1 MRRAA
6 LVISLTAALAGTL
19 VLSSI
24 VFGAVGHNLP
34 TKRLEG
40 AYKFALQDR
49 RFDPAGCYAPPGELA
64 KVLEKATG
72 REVGVSRGTKS
83 LRVLNQVYVLKSGT
97 SCNRL
102 RMALRAVG
110 GIYILDSKQ
119 GTVRIQGRKGAATPG
134 LARTLRD
141 VSLVTNTYRLNKPDT
156 APRLEV
162 LCPRGK
168 EPVGGG
174 MSQSPGIGAD
184 GEGIYPHSYER
195 LGAQRGFHI
204 SAVVF
209 DPSQAQTAT
218 REVTVQVLCGR
229 GVIPATPT
237 PHKTVW
243 IKSGQTKTVTARCPK
258 GQSLVS
264 GGFQRTNFRGDGGNY
279 ITESRANGPRAWTVT
294 GSAYSAY
301 GPPGQGEL
309 TAIAYCARMG
319 KPKLTEVASSP
330 APIGASQLA
339 STTTPTCPKGKRLV
353 AGGFS
358 NGASP
363 NAFFGEGTINP
374 NNSFTARSYGF
385 FGPASNLTAYGYC
398 WPAK

>member
-6 LVISLTAALAGTL
+6 TLITLTAVL
-19 VLSSI
+19 VTGLVMST
-24 VFGAVGHNLP
+24 GASAKEPGFNLP

-64 KVLEKATG
+64 GILTRATG
-72 REVGVSRGTKS
+72 HKVGVAKGTGK
-83 LRVLNQVYVLKSGT
+83 LRVRNRVYVIKKGT
-97 SCNRL
+97 NCNRL
-102 RMALRAVG
+102 RMALRAG
-110 GIYILDSKQ
+110 SIYVLDSHL

-134 LARTLRD
+134 LAQTLRRIN
-141 VSLVTNTYRLNKPDT
+141 LATQTYRLSKPDT

-168 EPVGGG
+168 YPIGGG
-174 MSQSPGIGAD
+174 MSQSPTVGSD

-195 LGAQRGFHI
+195 LGAQRGYHI
-204 SAVVF
+204 SVVVL
-209 DPSQAQTAT
+209 DARSPAQTAS
-218 REVTVQVLCGR
+218 REVTVQTVCGK

-243 IKSGQTKTVTARCPK
+243 VRSGQTKTVTARCPK
-258 GQSLVS
+258 GQFLVS
-264 GGFQRTNFRGDGGNY
+264 GGFQRTNFRSDGGDY
-279 ITESRANGPRAWTVT
+279 ITESRAASKKAWTVT
-294 GSAYSAY
+294 GSAY
-301 GPPGQGEL
+301 GTGQGEL
-309 TAIAYCARMG
+309 TAIAYCARMK
-319 KPKLTEVASSP
+319 KPRLTEVTSSP
-330 APIGASQLA
+330 TPIAADQLS
-339 STTTPTCPKGKRLV
+339 STTTPSCPKGKRLV

-358 NGASP
+358 NGNGSP
-363 NAFFGEGTINP
+363 NAFFAEGTINQ

-385 FGPASNLTAYGYC
+385 FGPVSGLTAYGYC